1 MASGKSARKS
11 PRKAALKRPRK
22 SRIMKLRR
30 PRPITLW
37 INHLALLPGDP
48 SVTTTCNL
56 VSSGVGSGLSGL
68 VVQSSTVGGMAT
80 GGGGKGLQMGVQV
93 PPGFL
98 IKGVRVCYELTN
110 ARSFISQV
118 RLAQLQDPPATAL
131 VLLDDPTHLTAV
143 GPLCVNSQSTTVDP
157 TVGAVRLNI
166 FVNFGDT
173 HDAIVIRGVGLRL
186 ARAP

>member
-1 MASGKSARKS
+1 MATGKSARKS
-11 PRKAALKRPRK
+11 PRKLAPKPARK
-22 SRIMKLRR
+22 AKPVKIRR

-37 INHLALLPGDP
+37 TNHLALLPGDP
-48 SVTTTCNL
+48 SVTTKCNL

-68 VVQSSTVGGMAT
+68 VVQSSTLGSMAT

-93 PPGFL
+93 PPGLL
-98 IKGVRVCYELTN
+98 IKGVRICYELTN

-131 VLLDDPTHLTAV
+131 VLLDDPTHLSTI
-143 GPLCVNSQSTTVDP
+143 GPVCVNSQSTTIDP
-157 TVGAVRLNI
+157 AAGAVRLNI

-173 HDAIVIRGVGLRL
+173 NDVIVIRGVGLRL
-186 ARAP
+186 AKAP